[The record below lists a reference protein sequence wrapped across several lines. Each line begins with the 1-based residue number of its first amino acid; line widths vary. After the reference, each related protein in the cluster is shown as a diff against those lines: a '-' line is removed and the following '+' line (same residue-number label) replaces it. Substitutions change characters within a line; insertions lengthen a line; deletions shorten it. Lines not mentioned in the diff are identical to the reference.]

1 MATSKEDGYIRS
13 LSDKELQ
20 EKFRETIRD
29 IDTYKLRLE
38 SSNNLLESLE
48 AELIKRTVG
57 RVKKAD

>member
-20 EKFRETIRD
+20 EKFRETLRD